1 MAMRCEKRLQSL
13 YVFDWCHHSLGHI
26 ENNAGSSKCP
36 GISKM
41 SIRLI
46 FVLATSH
53 AILRTFEPLG
63 RPPYGRLSA
72 NMKEAVDL
80 AALRDALLPK
90 LISREIRV
98 REAEKL
104 VESVV

>member
-13 YVFDWCHHSLGHI
+13 YVLNWCHHRLGHI
-26 ENNAGSSKCP
+26 GNNAGGSTCP
-36 GISKM
+36 EISKM
-41 SIRLI
+41 SFRLI

-53 AILRTFEPLG
+53 AILRVFEPLG

-72 NMKEAVDL
+72 NMTEAVSL

-90 LISREIRV
+90 LISGEIRV
-98 REAEKL
+98 RESEKL
-104 VESVV
+104 VETVA